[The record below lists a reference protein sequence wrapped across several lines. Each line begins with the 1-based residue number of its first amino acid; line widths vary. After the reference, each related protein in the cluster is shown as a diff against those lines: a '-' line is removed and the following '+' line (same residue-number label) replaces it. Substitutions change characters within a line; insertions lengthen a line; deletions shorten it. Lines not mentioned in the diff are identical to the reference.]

1 MNGVQVFFFF
11 FSLPPGFF
19 PQFCDV
25 HTGYH
30 PQDKLARSERK
41 VENLM
46 NPAIFWQPDGIYC
59 LNMAILEGKKSSK
72 SRDCGALFFSEKSFV

>member
-11 FSLPPGFF
+11 GFF

-25 HTGYH
+25 HTGFP
-30 PQDKLARSERK
+30 PQDELARLERK

-59 LNMAILEGKKSSK
+59 LNMAILEGKNPQNP
-72 SRDCGALFFSEKSFV
+72 GTVVHFFQKNP

>member
-1 MNGVQVFFFF
+1 MEYRFFLFLFFFF
-11 FSLPPGFF
+11 LGFF
-19 PQFCDV
+19 LQFCDV

-30 PQDKLARSERK
+30 PQDELARLERK

-72 SRDCGALFFSEKSFV
+72 PRDCGALFFSQKSFV

>member
-1 MNGVQVFFFF
+1 
-11 FSLPPGFF
+11 
-19 PQFCDV
+19 
-25 HTGYH
+25 
-30 PQDKLARSERK
+30 LARLERK

-72 SRDCGALFFSEKSFV
+72 PRDCGALFFSQKSFV